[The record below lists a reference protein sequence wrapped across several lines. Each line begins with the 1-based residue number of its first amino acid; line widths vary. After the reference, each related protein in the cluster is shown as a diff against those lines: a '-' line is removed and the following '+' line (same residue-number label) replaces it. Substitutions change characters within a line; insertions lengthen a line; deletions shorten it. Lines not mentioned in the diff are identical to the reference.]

1 MKVGIILGFADDD
14 KLGRA
19 PSYQEIRAKA
29 LQAEAAGFDSVWVA
43 DHLLYRMPDEQ
54 NNNELKTIGVW
65 ECWTFLSA
73 LAEAT
78 SRVELGMLV
87 MAIPFREPSLLA
99 KMAVTLDEVAGGRVI
114 LGLGA
119 GWNQPG
125 FDAFGIPFDH
135 LASRFEEGMQI
146 IHPLLREGKVDFE
159 GQYYFA
165 KNSEILPR
173 GPRPEGPPILIASF
187 GPRMLKLTAQ
197 YADQWN
203 TAWLGRP
210 TIYLERVKELEAA
223 CVAVGRDFSTLKQT
237 VGVSVVYPDG
247 GGEEIP
253 DALRDPD
260 KALTG
265 SPEEVAAGLKA
276 YADLGV
282 DHAICANFLN
292 NPAWLDKLSEALQ
305 VYRQMEAVG

>member
-99 KMAVTLDEVAGGRVI
+99 KMAVTLDEVAGGRV
-114 LGLGA
+114 
-119 GWNQPG
+119 
-125 FDAFGIPFDH
+125 
-135 LASRFEEGMQI
+135 
-146 IHPLLREGKVDFE
+146 
-159 GQYYFA
+159 
-165 KNSEILPR
+165 
-173 GPRPEGPPILIASF
+173 
-187 GPRMLKLTAQ
+187 
-197 YADQWN
+197 
-203 TAWLGRP
+203 
-210 TIYLERVKELEAA
+210 AA
-223 CVAVGRDFSTLKQT
+223 
-237 VGVSVVYPDG
+237 
-247 GGEEIP
+247 
-253 DALRDPD
+253 
-260 KALTG
+260 
-265 SPEEVAAGLKA
+265 
-276 YADLGV
+276 
-282 DHAICANFLN
+282 
-292 NPAWLDKLSEALQ
+292 
-305 VYRQMEAVG
+305 

>member
-1 MKVGIILGFADDD
+1 MKIGIIQGFAEND

-19 PSYQEIRAKA
+19 PSYQEIRADA
-29 LQAEAAGFDSVWVA
+29 LKAEAAGFDSIWVA
-43 DHLLYRMPDEQ
+43 DHLLYRFPDED
-54 NNNELKTIGVW
+54 NGGALKTVGVW

-99 KMAVTLDEVAGGRVI
+99 KMAVTLDEVSGGRVI

-135 LASRFEEGMQI
+135 LASRFEEGMRI
-146 IHPLLREGKVDFE
+146 IRPLLREGQVDYQ
-159 GQYYFA
+159 GDYYFA
-165 KNSEILPR
+165 TNSEIRPR

-187 GPRMLKLTAQ
+187 GPRMLKLTAE

-203 TAWLGRP
+203 TAWLGKP
-210 TIYLERVKELEAA
+210 TLFLERRNELEAA
-223 CVAVGRDFSTLKQT
+223 CAAVGRDPKTLKQT
-237 VGVSVVYPDG
+237 VGVSVVYG
-247 GGEEIP
+247 GRDDIP
-253 DALRDPD
+253 EQFRDPD

-265 SPEEVAAGLKA
+265 SAEEVATGLKA

-282 DHAICANFLN
+282 DHVICSNFAN
-292 NPAWLDKLSEALQ
+292 NPEWLDNLSEALK
-305 VYRQMEAVG
+305 VYRQMEAAG